1 MLKIETNELDKITEF
16 LGLLNTDLNSLDYI
30 EKDDFF
36 YNVKTNEAINHFLTY
51 LLINY
56 QNFTDLHFTFDPRQ
70 KIINVRVRQLG
81 QMYKTSITLSA
92 SDNYEIAKINN
103 HSFST
108 YMFKEILEVIQLN
121 SSMENGKD
129 YDFKHDLNI
138 PMFGEYRLRSA
149 VCGHD
154 GITRLLKL
162 HEENNMD
169 TINCNIMKI
178 DRNPIYTI
186 EVEVKEGFLI
196 HDGKLQLKES
206 VLIHNSKVQFTPEIQ
221 SKIDLYEEKLDK
233 MFKTFKGNVNIYK
246 YKKMKIVLEYEGNN
260 VINVTIPNTYSI
272 GRVEMD
278 KVILNYVLKN
288 YSDFYDPIFT
298 SFIEDVTQIKFDSI
312 IGEFKTPEA
321 FKDYLTTIGMLKI

>member
-1 MLKIETNELDKITEF
+1 
-16 LGLLNTDLNSLDYI
+16 
-30 EKDDFF
+30 
-36 YNVKTNEAINHFLTY
+36 
-51 LLINY
+51 
-56 QNFTDLHFTFDPRQ
+56 
-70 KIINVRVRQLG
+70 
-81 QMYKTSITLSA
+81 
-92 SDNYEIAKINN
+92 
-103 HSFST
+103 
-108 YMFKEILEVIQLN
+108 MFKELLEIIQLN
-121 SSMENGKD
+121 SSMENGKN

-154 GITRLLKL
+154 GMTRLLKL

-178 DRNPIYTI
+178 DINPIYTI
-186 EVEVKEGFLI
+186 EVELKEGF
-196 HDGKLQLKES
+196 
-206 VLIHNSKVQFTPEIQ
+206 LIHNSKVQFTPEIQ
-221 SKIDLYEEKLDK
+221 SKIELYEEKLDK
-233 MFKTFKGNVNIYK
+233 MFKTFKGKVNIYK

-278 KVILNYVLKN
+278 KVILKYVLKN
-288 YSDFYDPIFT
+288 YSDFHDPIFT

-321 FKDYLTTIGMLKI
+321 FKNYLMTIDMLKV

>member
-36 YNVKTNEAINHFLTY
+36 YNAKTNEAINHFLTY

-92 SDNYEIAKINN
+92 SDNYKIAKINN

-206 VLIHNSKVQFTPEIQ
+206 VLIYNSKVQFTPEIQ
-221 SKIDLYEEKLDK
+221 SKIDLYEENLIRCSKHLK
-233 MFKTFKGNVNIYK
+233 VMLIFINI
-246 YKKMKIVLEYEGNN
+246 KK
-260 VINVTIPNTYSI
+260 
-272 GRVEMD
+272 
-278 KVILNYVLKN
+278 
-288 YSDFYDPIFT
+288 
-298 SFIEDVTQIKFDSI
+298 
-312 IGEFKTPEA
+312 
-321 FKDYLTTIGMLKI
+321 